1 MIRSKD
7 NAVKIQVTCVRI
19 NRVLFGGGVG
29 GVGGGLLQLGTRDSA
44 GSFVRDMIIKS

>member
-29 GVGGGLLQLGTRDSA
+29 GGLLQLGTRDSA